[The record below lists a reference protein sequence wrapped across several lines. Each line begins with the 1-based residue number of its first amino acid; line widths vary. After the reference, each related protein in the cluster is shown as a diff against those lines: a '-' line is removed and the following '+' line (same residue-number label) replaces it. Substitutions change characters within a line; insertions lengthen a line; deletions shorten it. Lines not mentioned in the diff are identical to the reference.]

1 MLSELLT
8 PDPLDL
14 RNLLAS
20 GAGSG
25 FFFKKD
31 LADTPSSP
39 ASPSLSED
47 EPDNNKIR
55 LNFRNYAFT
64 TLKYHCVQYSN
75 HDRVK

>member
-8 PDPLDL
+8 PDPLADL

-20 GAGSG
+20 EAGSG

-47 EPDNNKIR
+47 EPGNNKIR
-55 LNFRNYAFT
+55 LNFRNDAFT
-64 TLKYHCVQYSN
+64 FQISLCSILN
-75 HDRVK
+75 NDLVK